1 MRDNVPHKIAGVRP
15 PGEIGVRKIPMLI
28 VEQASLIFTAET
40 PSTSV
45 KMRQMEGGKHGGP
58 EPLLGAFLSQNVWM
72 GVALWTR
79 CAYSAPPKG
88 DPQ

>member
-1 MRDNVPHKIAGVRP
+1 
-15 PGEIGVRKIPMLI
+15 MLI
-28 VEQASLIFTAET
+28 VEQASLIFTAEARSMSFKTET
-40 PSTSV
+40 PSTSF
-45 KMRQMEGGKHGGP
+45 KMCQMEGGKHGGP
-58 EPLLGAFLSQNVWM
+58 EPLLGAFLSLNIWM